1 MIKMAFN
8 SEGQLLGFELRVDM
22 FPIAF
27 EFDEYNFKIVIHL
40 MKTNY
45 ETMVNV
51 PLGRGKFIIFDTCL
65 YPLIIPLH

>member
-27 EFDEYNFKIVIHL
+27 EFDEYNFKIVMRALKACINLNRILKHGL
-40 MKTNY
+40 
-45 ETMVNV
+45 
-51 PLGRGKFIIFDTCL
+51 DDD
-65 YPLIIPLH
+65 